1 MNINTFDI
9 NRRAEFPVTLNLE
22 FCTPSFCK
30 VSLKLLQLFLEDGYL
45 TPKFQNPSEKSEA
58 GKAGNIALVYIY
70 MEGAGDLV
78 FFSFHN
84 DLLILPN
91 LKTG

>member
-9 NRRAEFPVTLNLE
+9 NWGAEFPVTLNLE
-22 FCTPSFCK
+22 FCTPSLCPHDSK
-30 VSLKLLQLFLEDGYL
+30 VAKFLLSCIVKLQPFLEDGYL
-45 TPKFQNPSEKSEA
+45 TQNFQNPSETSEA

-78 FFSFHN
+78 FFFF
-84 DLLILPN
+84 P
-91 LKTG
+91 

>member
-1 MNINTFDI
+1 M
-9 NRRAEFPVTLNLE
+9 E
-22 FCTPSFCK
+22 FCTPRLCPLTPSFWK
-30 VSLKLLQLFLEDGYL
+30 VSLKLHSKVHLFLEDDYL
-45 TPKFQNPSEKSEA
+45 TPNFRNPSEKSEA

-78 FFSFHN
+78 FFFFLS

-91 LKTG
+91 LETG